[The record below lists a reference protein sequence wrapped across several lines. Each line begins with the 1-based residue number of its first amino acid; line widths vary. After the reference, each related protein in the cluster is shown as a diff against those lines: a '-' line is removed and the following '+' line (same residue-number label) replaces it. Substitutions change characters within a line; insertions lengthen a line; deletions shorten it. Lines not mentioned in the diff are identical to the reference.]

1 MPNIKSQKKRMRQTE
16 KRTLRNRAEKTRI
29 KTYISYFQEALEKR
43 DAKKAEELLS
53 LVAKYIDKAVSKG
66 IIHKNRA
73 ADKKSRLAKKL
84 ALLKKEVSEEEK
96 AKEAQEAKEKAKEV
110 KEAKKEKKTRKRKT
124 KEEKKAAPKKKAASK
139 KKETKKKS

>member
-29 KTYISYFQEALEKR
+29 KTYISRFQEALEKR
-43 DAKKAEELLS
+43 EAKKAEELLS

-73 ADKKSRLAKKL
+73 ADKKSRLAQKL
-84 ALLKKEVSEEEK
+84 ALLKKEVSEEK
-96 AKEAQEAKEKAKEV
+96 AKEAEVKETAKEV
-110 KEAKKEKKTRKRKT
+110 KEVKKEKKVRKKKT
-124 KEEKKAAPKKKAASK
+124 KEEKKASPKKKTASK
-139 KKETKKKS
+139 KKETKKKA

>member
-16 KRTLRNRAEKTRI
+16 KRTLRNRTEKTRI

-73 ADKKSRLAKKL
+73 ADKKSRLARKL

-96 AKEAQEAKEKAKEV
+96 AKEVKEEAKEV
-110 KEAKKEKKTRKRKT
+110 KKEKKVRKRKT
-124 KEEKKAAPKKKAASK
+124 KEEKKVTPKKKALSK